1 MVKNIFS
8 QEVAEEIITRINSL
22 QPHNTP
28 LWGTMSVD
36 QMLAHCNVTYEF
48 VFHTEKFKRPNP
60 LMRFILKTFVKNIVV
75 NEKPYSKNS
84 RTAPEFVM
92 VGQKNFEQEK
102 IKLIENIKKAQQLGY
117 QYFNGKENFSFGTM
131 SGTEWNNLFYKHL
144 DHHLS
149 QFGL

>member
-8 QEVAEEIITRINSL
+8 QEVTEEIITRINSL

-28 LWGTMSVD
+28 LWGTMSAD

-102 IKLIENIKKAQQLGY
+102 IKLIENIKKSQHLGY
-117 QYFNGKENFSFGTM
+117 
-131 SGTEWNNLFYKHL
+131 
-144 DHHLS
+144 
-149 QFGL
+149 

>member
-28 LWGTMSVD
+28 LWGTMSAD

-102 IKLIENIKKAQQLGY
+102 IKLIENIKKSQQHGY
-117 QYFNGKENFSFGTM
+117 EYFDGKENFSFGIM
-131 SGTEWNNLFYKHL
+131 SGKEWNNLFYKHL

>member
-8 QEVAEEIITRINSL
+8 QEVTEEIITRINSL

-28 LWGTMSVD
+28 LWGTMSAD

-75 NEKPYSKNS
+75 NEKPYSK
-84 RTAPEFVM
+84 TVE
-92 VGQKNFEQEK
+92 
-102 IKLIENIKKAQQLGY
+102 
-117 QYFNGKENFSFGTM
+117 
-131 SGTEWNNLFYKHL
+131 
-144 DHHLS
+144 HHLN
-149 QFGL
+149 LLWLVKKTLNKKKLNLLKT